1 MVQNFEQ
8 ELLKRFKG
16 PRRVV
21 SLSVDE
27 ECRSAVDTA
36 SNPALDVFSH
46 SLLDDAQGQ
55 SRPSALVA
63 GYHVTFLIG
72 AFLAAMGLVVT
83 LVVLR
88 APAKEVIEA
97 QSSPVEEADQERS
110 VVFAGEF

>member
-1 MVQNFEQ
+1 M
-8 ELLKRFKG
+8 
-16 PRRVV
+16 
-21 SLSVDE
+21 
-27 ECRSAVDTA
+27 
-36 SNPALDVFSH
+36 
-46 SLLDDAQGQ
+46 
-55 SRPSALVA
+55 VA